1 MVPILEKSF
10 DAIDIDIGADQGEGQ
25 RDPSTRA
32 LLGSLLDRRSQLGAA
47 PPS

>member
-1 MVPILEKSF
+1 MVSILVKSF
-10 DAIDIDIGADQGEGQ
+10 DAMDFDIGADQGEGP